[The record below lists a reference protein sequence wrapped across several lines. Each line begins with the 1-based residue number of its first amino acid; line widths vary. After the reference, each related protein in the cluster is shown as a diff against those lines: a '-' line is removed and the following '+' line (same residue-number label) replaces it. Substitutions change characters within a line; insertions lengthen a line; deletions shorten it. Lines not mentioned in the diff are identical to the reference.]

1 MLWKKVCT
9 NVMGYIQIWH
19 FSNISYKGKVR
30 NVFQNWFCE
39 IFSGGWDIYTRS
51 WIFLKTLGYQVMKS
65 KKVYR
70 KVPVTHNFA
79 LFSMDYNSRSYTLNG
94 LLQHL
99 AIQRNI
105 FEWIIWCSVFF
116 QEFYQN
122 FFSLP
127 HKLLSNS
134 ANSAIKIVL
143 PSPSMISP
151 LATGPNRLRLQALI
165 TFSTSTI

>member
-1 MLWKKVCT
+1 MFFKTDFVKT
-9 NVMGYIQIWH
+9 SQ
-19 FSNISYKGKVR
+19 
-30 NVFQNWFCE
+30 
-39 IFSGGWDIYTRS
+39 GWDIYTRS

-65 KKVYR
+65 KKEYR
-70 KVPVTHNFA
+70 KVPVIPKFG
-79 LFSMDYNSRSYTLNG
+79 LFPMDYNSRSYILNS

-99 AIQRNI
+99 TIQRNI

-116 QEFYQN
+116 QEFYPN

-127 HKLLSNS
+127 PKLLSHS

-165 TFSTSTI
+165 TFTTSTI